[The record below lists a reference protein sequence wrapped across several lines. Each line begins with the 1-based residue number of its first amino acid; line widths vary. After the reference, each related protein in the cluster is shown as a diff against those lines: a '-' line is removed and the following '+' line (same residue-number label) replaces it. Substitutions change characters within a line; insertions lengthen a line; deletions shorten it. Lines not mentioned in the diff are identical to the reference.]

1 MKLPAQHRNLEWC
14 RLGLMREST
23 LVDARG
29 TGIPGTGRP
38 RKWPIRWRKWILSSR
53 PRKRLYRKWEIAHR
67 ARTQRPRVVPS
78 FRYLLSFP
86 RSGNHLVRYIIESVT
101 GYPTLGARE
110 GFEPRHTNLWIDT
123 PINVKVPI
131 KMASRRAIAIKRH
144 EMQST
149 DHHSAPLI
157 AIVRRPD
164 HAIISHVGLEFARQ
178 NSAQVVDDF
187 AALCRSVDEWPSQTS
202 LHWFE
207 DFTSSDTETFR
218 EAASHLLRALGVSH
232 FDQPLRQF
240 IANREAHNRRAFSS
254 LERPSR
260 SVAIKWNNPDVREV
274 SDELS
279 LRLHAVSASSPTLRA
294 VMERYFGETRSKLKS
309 RQT

>member
-1 MKLPAQHRNLEWC
+1 
-14 RLGLMREST
+14 MRECT

-38 RKWPIRWRKWILSSR
+38 RTWNIRWRKWILSSR
-53 PRKRLYRKWEIAHR
+53 PRKRVFRKWEIAHR
-67 ARTQRPRVVPS
+67 ARTHRPRVLPT
-78 FRYLLSFP
+78 FRNLLSFP

-123 PINVKVPI
+123 PISVKVPM
-131 KMASRRAIAIKRH
+131 KMASREAIAIKRH

-149 DHHSAPLI
+149 DHNSAPLI

-164 HAIISHVGLEFARQ
+164 HAIISHVGLDFARK
-178 NSAQVVDDF
+178 NSARVVDDF
-187 AALCRSVDEWPSQTS
+187 TALCRSVDEWPSHTS

-207 DFTSSDTETFR
+207 DFTSPDTETFR
-218 EAASHLLRALGVSH
+218 EAVCHLLHSLGVCH

-240 IANREAHNRRAFSS
+240 VANREAHNRRAFAS

-260 SVAIKWNNPDVREV
+260 SVAMEWNDSDVREV
-274 SDELS
+274 SDVLSRRLQELS
-279 LRLHAVSASSPTLRA
+279 ATSPTLR
-294 VMERYFGETRSKLKS
+294 VITQRYFGETRSKLKS